1 MLMNLKTYS
10 EGLRALVMYTAWV
23 QDQARLHPDDDRWE
37 RRSDLLLPLV
47 KGYSSEKA
55 YEQLADALQVFGG
68 SGFTQDYPLEQYI
81 RDTKIDT
88 IYEGTTGIQ
97 ALDFFFRKIAR
108 DQGSTVAALAAEIT
122 EFVKG
127 GADGDPLATEREH
140 LGTMLDDLQGHLGAM
155 VEHLMASLAGKSDE
169 IYKVALHTNA
179 LLASSAELVIA
190 WQLLRHAEIAYPKI
204 GDDPFYEGKVAS
216 ARWFLG
222 LAAPGIAS
230 RRTAAEREDGSLM
243 ELPVEAF

>member
-1 MLMNLKTYS
+1 
-10 EGLRALVMYTAWV
+10 
-23 QDQARLHPDDDRWE
+23 
-37 RRSDLLLPLV
+37 LPLV
-47 KGYSSEKA
+47 KGYSSERA

-108 DQGSTVAALAAEIT
+108 DQGATIAALAAEIT

-127 GADGDPLATEREH
+127 GGEGDPIAAERER
-140 LGTMLDDLQGHLGAM
+140 LGVMLDDLQGHLGSM
-155 VEHLMASLAGKSDE
+155 VENLLASVSGNSE
-169 IYKVALHTNA
+169 EVYKVGLHANA
-179 LLASSAELVIA
+179 LLASSAEVVIA
-190 WQLLRHAEIAYPKI
+190 WQLLRHAEIAIAKI
-204 GDDPFYEGKVAS
+204 DEEPFYQGKVAS

-222 LAAPGIAS
+222 LVAPQVAA
-230 RRTAAEREDGSLM
+230 RRSAAEAEDGSLM
-243 ELPVEAF
+243 DLPVEAF